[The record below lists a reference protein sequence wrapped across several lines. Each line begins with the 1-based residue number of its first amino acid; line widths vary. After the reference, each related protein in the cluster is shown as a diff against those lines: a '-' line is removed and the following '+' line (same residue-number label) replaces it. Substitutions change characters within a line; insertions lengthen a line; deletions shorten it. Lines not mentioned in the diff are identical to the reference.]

1 MYFNP
6 FPTISYDPTGSG
18 YTNTIKDITTRVKV
32 KQWVRNKAALFAKYD
47 VSDAMT
53 PEMVAFYLYD
63 NAELHWVVLMFNEV
77 TNTYYGWPLSRRDFD
92 AFVENKYANPQ
103 GVHHYEITQSSGD
116 QSIKINVMSTVAG
129 ATAVSNLQYEAAV
142 NEKKRQIRVLKPEYL
157 NQFIREFQD
166 LVRKKV

>member
-47 VSDAMT
+47 VIDAMT

-63 NAELHWVVLMFNEV
+63 NAELHWVVLMFNEI
-77 TNTYYGWPLSRRDFD
+77 TNSYYGWPLSRRNFD
-92 AFVENKYANPQ
+92 AFVSNKYTNPQ
-103 GVHHYEITQSSGD
+103 GVHHYEITQSSGN
-116 QSIKINVMSTVAG
+116 QTVKIKVMSTVAG
-129 ATAVSNLQYEAAV
+129 ATAVSNLQYEQAIQDQ
-142 NEKKRQIRVLKPEYL
+142 KKQIRILKPTYL
-157 NQFIREFQD
+157 GQFKAEF
-166 LVRKKV
+166 LELLY